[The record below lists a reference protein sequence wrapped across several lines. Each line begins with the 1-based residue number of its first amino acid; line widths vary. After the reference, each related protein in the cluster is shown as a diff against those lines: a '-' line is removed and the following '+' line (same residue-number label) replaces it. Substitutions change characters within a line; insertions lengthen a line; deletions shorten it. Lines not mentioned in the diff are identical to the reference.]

1 MKTILLLSI
10 ISFTLLMSGCNSGTA
25 EGTFLSQSEEV
36 PASVELSAS
45 LKNKAYSQCLDVIK
59 KYPYTKLIKTLQAE
73 CNCFVAVLRYNGE
86 WGMFPQ
92 YIYVDK
98 PVNLDDRSKECTFV
112 LDENTQKKVSGLID
126 KYIDFNKA
134 SQFVSFAENSFPPV
148 FDVVIIY
155 QKGKAT
161 QLVLSGVD
169 TKATDRYENRVLDNP
184 FLFVSNL
191 ADITNTG
198 AMCELV
204 YGFMPIVY

>member
-1 MKTILLLSI
+1 M
-10 ISFTLLMSGCNSGTA
+10 
-25 EGTFLSQSEEV
+25 SQSEEV
-36 PASVELSAS
+36 PASVELSAC

-73 CNCFVAVLRYNGE
+73 CNCFVAVLRYNGD

-98 PVNLDDRSKECTFV
+98 HVNLDDRLKWRTFI
-112 LDENTQKKVSGLID
+112 LDENTQKKVSELIS

-134 SQFVSFAENSFPPV
+134 SQFVSFAENSLPPV

-155 QKGKAT
+155 QKGKT
-161 QLVLSGVD
+161 TRLVLSGVD

-191 ADITNTG
+191 ADITNTDS
-198 AMCELV
+198 MCESI
-204 YGFMPIVY
+204 YGFIPVD